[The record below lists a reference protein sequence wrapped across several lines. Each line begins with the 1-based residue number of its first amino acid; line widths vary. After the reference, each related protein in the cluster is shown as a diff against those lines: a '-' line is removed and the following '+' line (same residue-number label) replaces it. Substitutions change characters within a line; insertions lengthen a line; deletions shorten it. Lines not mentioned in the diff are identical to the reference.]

1 MKKLCRYLLVL
12 ILFSSISFLSFA
24 SKLEDR
30 MKKIIYE
37 KELDFKN
44 VPLSDVLSVI
54 SKTSGISVVAEG
66 TVATTDI
73 DLYFGRGQS
82 MDDIIKTI
90 KTTHNLNSRELNN
103 VLILGKTIKDAEDEK
118 GKIIGKVLSA
128 RTGDGISNVKVYIV
142 GHEDEIVRSEVGGN
156 FILENI
162 DPGTYIIKAE
172 SDMYDGAG
180 EIIEV
185 QEGKTITQD
194 LKLKNDKSSEAFT
207 KAEEEQETRLLNNT
221 NNLGSIINADG
232 NKEITERIKLRHTIP
247 TEIKTVI
254 DSVVPDVNVTAVE
267 NQHLLVV
274 RGTDE
279 NIDIVKKLVD
289 ELDVPTKQVR
299 ITAQILEVTGNL
311 TEELGIDW
319 SFDGRDGAA
328 IAAGEEGLLAK
339 VTSGIGTINF
349 ADYLSGA
356 SDIIDATL
364 NILQETSDANLA
376 AIPSI
381 VALNGE
387 TAEISVST
395 EQNVGTTERTNEDG
409 DTVREPTFKEA
420 GTLLSITP
428 LIRDGEGEA
437 DTITL
442 LVNTELSSFVEESV
456 KGEDQF
462 LGASQKNIASTRV
475 RVEDGGVIFIGGLQR
490 IESTNTEE
498 KVPFLGDIPFLGR
511 LFKHE
516 LVTTK
521 KKDIYIQIKAEIVT
535 EENKN
540 NDIST
545 EGFRIEE
552 VNVDQRLFK

>member
-1 MKKLCRYLLVL
+1 MKNGCKYLLVL
-12 ILFSSISFLSFA
+12 ILFSSISFFSFA

-103 VLILGKTIKDAEDEK
+103 VLILGKTIKNVEDEK
-118 GKIIGKVLSA
+118 GKITGKIISA
-128 RTGDGISNVKVYIV
+128 RTGEGLSNVKVYIV
-142 GHEDEIVRSEVGGN
+142 GHEDEMVRSEVGGN
-156 FILENI
+156 FILEDI
-162 DPGTYIIKAE
+162 EPGTYIIKAE
-172 SDMYDGAG
+172 SDMYDGTG

-185 QEGKTITQD
+185 QEGKTISQNLKMRNGHSMDMQEIEETQGIR
-194 LKLKNDKSSEAFT
+194 LLKNTS
-207 KAEEEQETRLLNNT
+207 
-221 NNLGSIINADG
+221 NLGSVINSDG
-232 NKEITERIKLRHTIP
+232 DKEITERIRLRHTIP

-267 NQHLLVV
+267 NQHLLVI

-289 ELDVPTKQVR
+289 ELDVPVKQVR
-299 ITAQILEVTGNL
+299 ITAQILEVSGNL

-319 SFDGRDGAA
+319 SFDGTDGAT
-328 IAAGEEGLLAK
+328 IEAGKEGLFSS
-339 VTSGIGTINF
+339 VVSGLGKITF
-349 ADYLSGA
+349 TDYLSGA

-381 VALNGE
+381 VTLNGE

-395 EQNVGTTERTNEDG
+395 EQNVGTTERTDEDG
-409 DTVREPTFKEA
+409 NTIREPTFKEA
-420 GTLLSITP
+420 GTVLSITP
-428 LIRDGEGEA
+428 LIRDGDGEA
-437 DTITL
+437 DMITL
-442 LVNTELSSFVEESV
+442 VINTELSSFVKESV
-456 KGEDQF
+456 TGLDQF

-490 IESTNTEE
+490 TETTNTVD

-511 LFKHE
+511 LFRRDE
-516 LVTTK
+516 VSTK

-535 EENKN
+535 EENRN

-545 EGFRIEE
+545 EGFRVEE
-552 VNVDQRLFK
+552 VNLNQKLF

>member
-1 MKKLCRYLLVL
+1 MKNGCKYLLVL
-12 ILFSSISFLSFA
+12 ILFSSISFFSFA

-103 VLILGKTIKDAEDEK
+103 VLILGKTIKNVEDEK
-118 GKIIGKVLSA
+118 GKITGKIISA
-128 RTGDGISNVKVYIV
+128 RTGEGLSNVKVYIV
-142 GHEDEIVRSEVGGN
+142 GHEDEMVRSEVGGN
-156 FILENI
+156 FILEDI
-162 DPGTYIIKAE
+162 EPGTYIIKAE
-172 SDMYDGAG
+172 SDMYDGTG

-185 QEGKTITQD
+185 QEGKTISQNLKMRNGHSMDMQEIEETQGIR
-194 LKLKNDKSSEAFT
+194 LLKNTS
-207 KAEEEQETRLLNNT
+207 
-221 NNLGSIINADG
+221 NLGSVINSDG
-232 NKEITERIKLRHTIP
+232 DKEITERIRLRHTIP

-267 NQHLLVV
+267 NQHLLVI

-289 ELDVPTKQVR
+289 ELDVPVKQVR
-299 ITAQILEVTGNL
+299 ITAQILEVSGNL

-319 SFDGRDGAA
+319 SFDGRDGAT
-328 IAAGEEGLLAK
+328 IEAGKEGLFSS
-339 VTSGIGTINF
+339 VVSGLGKITF
-349 ADYLSGA
+349 TDYLSGA

-381 VALNGE
+381 VTLNGE

-395 EQNVGTTERTNEDG
+395 EQNVGTTERTDDAGN
-409 DTVREPTFKEA
+409 TIREPTFKEA
-420 GTLLSITP
+420 GTVLSITP
-428 LIRDGEGEA
+428 LIRDGDGEA
-437 DTITL
+437 DMITL
-442 LVNTELSSFVEESV
+442 VINTELSSFVKESV
-456 KGEDQF
+456 TGSDQF

-490 IESTNTEE
+490 TETTNTVD

-511 LFKHE
+511 LFRRDE
-516 LVTTK
+516 VSTK

-535 EENKN
+535 EENRN

-545 EGFRIEE
+545 EGFRVEE
-552 VNVDQRLFK
+552 VNLNQKLF